1 MSMPYYMHV
10 DIFFGQTTYHTQ
22 TKARLVLSIQLLEY
36 AKKNSQNLGNN
47 TILSFSQTQ
56 FVNMCGLNKSTL
68 LLNTYLHVY
77 YLVVHLSLDL
87 FSHIFTSDTT
97 QSLIQKKYHCFL
109 YLGMYYQAFCD
120 FSIPNYCERDF
131 ILAMYLLCILLTF
144 FKNINRMTGFTT
156 FAKKKVF
163 LQQKTNCAQPMVVVV
178 KKCFVDGKM
187 LMT

>member
-1 MSMPYYMHV
+1 MFRKKTVIISDVNALYV

-22 TKARLVLSIQLLEY
+22 TKARLVLYSYQNMQ
-36 AKKNSQNLGNN
+36 KKNSKNLGNN

-87 FSHIFTSDTT
+87 FSHIFTSDAT

-109 YLGMYYQAFCD
+109 YLGMYQAFCD
-120 FSIPNYCERDF
+120 FSIPNYCVRDF

-163 LQQKTNCAQPMVVVV
+163 LQQKTNCAAQPM
-178 KKCFVDGKM
+178 CGC
-187 LMT
+187 

>member
-1 MSMPYYMHV
+1 MSMPYMW
-10 DIFFGQTTYHTQ
+10 IFFL
-22 TKARLVLSIQLLEY
+22 ARLHIIHRPRLDLYYIVTRIC
-36 AKKNSQNLGNN
+36 KKNSKNLGNN

-109 YLGMYYQAFCD
+109 YLGQIYFFCQ
-120 FSIPNYCERDF
+120 I
-131 ILAMYLLCILLTF
+131 
-144 FKNINRMTGFTT
+144 TT
-156 FAKKKVF
+156 FIKVRLAF
-163 LQQKTNCAQPMVVVV
+163 FFGLQT
-178 KKCFVDGKM
+178 
-187 LMT
+187 L